1 MLNSFV
7 FFPVRDSWVVR
18 IFEILLSKWK
28 YFFMICVDSGVGSN
42 SSFWWAATSLFWGA
56 VSSLFSTF
64 SSLLLNFWFSGS
76 LFSCFISTLVSVI
89 LWSLVLLICFSCSCF
104 CSEKLFEAGSGFI
117 VASFLISILS
127 SLNDQIS
134 WDGISFLETS
144 WGVEAVCSED
154 SVVVAGSFCGWITF
168 SGALN
173 SETSSFTSGV
183 SVSGS
188 NTDSGSETDSET
200 ATSGFE
206 ISIGSAFATDSKIF
220 STSKME
226 FSVDLVCSDSVFSS
240 VVRLS
245 SRSKLKSWSRV
256 GFEICSNFSRFA
268 NASWFPQK
276 ICFFESLNYN

>member
-1 MLNSFV
+1 M
-7 FFPVRDSWVVR
+7 
-18 IFEILLSKWK
+18 SKWK
-28 YFFMICVDSGVGSN
+28 YFFIICVDSGVGSN
-42 SSFWWAATSLFWGA
+42 SIFWWAESPLFWA
-56 VSSLFSTF
+56 TVSSLFSTF
-64 SSLLLNFWFSGS
+64 SSLLLIFGFSEI

-89 LWSLVLLICFSCSCF
+89 LWSLLLLICFSCSCF
-104 CSEKLFEAGSGFI
+104 GSEKLFEVPSGFI

-127 SLNDQIS
+127 SLSDQIS
-134 WDGISFLETS
+134 WDGISFLEIS
-144 WGVEAVCSED
+144 CGVEGFCSEN
-154 SVVVAGSFCGWITF
+154 SGVITGSLGGWITF

-226 FSVDLVCSDSVFSS
+226 FSVDLAWSDSVFSS
-240 VVRLS
+240 VVKLS
-245 SRSKLKSWSRV
+245 SRSKLKSWSSV
-256 GFEICSNFSRFA
+256 GFEDSQMLLDFLRKFVV
-268 NASWFPQK
+268 
-276 ICFFESLNYN
+276 